1 MGLFS
6 VSLECQPKMKNWIY
20 HHPVGFLNY
29 TSALINSA
37 ILLGLPNAPQKP
49 LSKLLTSIR
58 SAVKTGF
65 RVTLTLAIQGVV

>member
-20 HHPVGFLNY
+20 HHPVGF
-29 TSALINSA
+29 LINSA